1 MINITINSKNIQVAQ
16 PETTILQA
24 AKQNGIYIPSLCD
37 YPGLLPFGACRLCII
52 EVEGMKGLP
61 TACTTYVKEDMVV
74 RTDTEQLQN
83 LRRKVFELIL
93 TEHNKLCTTCV
104 KNLRCELQTLATY
117 FGVEKVTFVPT
128 NKNLAIFSDEP
139 FFNRDY
145 NLCILCG
152 RCVRV
157 CDEVERTGA
166 IDFSRRGMDT
176 VVATAFNRKLIDSGC
191 EFCGACVDICPTGA
205 LIEKDFRECIHPD
218 KTVITI
224 CPYCGVGCQIKLE
237 VKNNKI
243 MRAVPDINGPANN
256 GHLCVKGRF
265 GSYDFVSDPGRLKQ
279 PLIRIDPNRFIR
291 VDDKNF
297 DKVFR
302 AASWD
307 EALGLVAERFRQ
319 IKEKYGPD
327 ALAGISS
334 ARCTNEENYIF
345 QKFMRAAIGTNN
357 IDHCAR
363 LCHAPTVAGLGMSFG
378 SGAMT
383 NSISEIGDA
392 DCIFII
398 GSNTTEA
405 HPVIALEVK
414 RAKAKGSRL
423 IVADPRG
430 TRIAE
435 LADVYLQIKPG
446 SDIALLNAMMSVII
460 SSGLEDKTFIQSRT
474 EGYQEFKETVMQ
486 YTPSSAEEITGVA
499 QQKIIDAAL
508 MYAKSDKSLIIYTLG
523 ITEHVCGT
531 ENVMSLANLA
541 MLCGKI
547 GKESSGV
554 NPLRGQNNVQ
564 GSCDMGALPD
574 VYPGYQV
581 VDNPQVR
588 QKFEQAWKVKLSG
601 KKGLMLLDMYEEINK
616 GNLKAMYIMGM
627 DPLLTDACIA
637 GVRKA
642 FGSLEFLVVQE
653 IFFTETAALADVILP
668 AVCFAEKDG
677 TFTNTERRIQNVR
690 KAVEPP
696 PGAIPDIEIIAGLS
710 KRMGYDLG
718 PVLPEDIMKEVSSL
732 AHIYGGICYSRL
744 EKGGIQWPC
753 PSPDHPGTK
762 YLHKEKF
769 TRGLGKFYPIKH
781 SAPAEDADKEFP
793 FLLTTG
799 RNLYHYH
806 ITMTAKTK
814 GLNELAGSPYI
825 EINPNDALKYGIK
838 DKDLVYVRSRRGAI
852 TVPAKITDTIREGV
866 VFVPL
871 HYAQAPVNALTLD
884 AFDRYTK
891 TPAFKVCA
899 VEIKKVQ

>member
-1 MINITINSKNIQVAQ
+1 MINIIINSKNIQVEE
-16 PETTILQA
+16 PTTILQA

-37 YPGLLPFGACRLCII
+37 YPGLSPFGACRLCIV
-52 EVEGMKGLP
+52 EVGGMKGFP

-93 TEHNKLCTTCV
+93 AQHNKLCTTCV

-117 FGVEKVTFVPT
+117 FGVEKVTFAPI
-128 NKNLAIFSDEP
+128 NKNLAVISNEP

-166 IDFSRRGMDT
+166 IDFSKRGIDT

-205 LIEKDFRECIHPD
+205 LIEKDFKECIFPD
-218 KTVITI
+218 KTVVTI

-237 VKNNKI
+237 IKNNKI
-243 MRAVPDINGPANN
+243 MRARPDINGPANK

-265 GSYDFVSDPGRLKQ
+265 GSFDFVSHPDRIKQ

-302 AASWD
+302 AVSWQ
-307 EALGLVAERFRQ
+307 EALDLIAERFRQ

-327 ALAGISS
+327 AFAGISS
-334 ARCTNEENYIF
+334 ARVTNEENYIF

-378 SGAMT
+378 SGSMT

-392 DCIFII
+392 DCVFII

-414 RAKAKGSRL
+414 RAKAKGAKL
-423 IVADPRG
+423 IVVDPRH

-435 LADVYLQIKPG
+435 SADIYLQIKPG

-486 YTPSSAEEITGVA
+486 YTPSLAEEMTAVA

-508 MYAKSDKSLIIYTLG
+508 MYAKADKSTIIYTLG
-523 ITEHVCGT
+523 ITEHICGT
-531 ENVMSLANLA
+531 ENVISLANLA
-541 MLCGKI
+541 MLCGKV
-547 GKESSGV
+547 GKESCGV

-574 VYPGYQV
+574 VYPGYQT
-581 VDNPQVR
+581 VDNPSAR
-588 QKFEQAWKVKLSG
+588 EKFEQAWKVKLSE
-601 KKGLMLLDMYEEINK
+601 KKGLMLLDMYEQINQ

-627 DPLLTDACIA
+627 DPLLTDACVT

-668 AVCFAEKDG
+668 ATCFAEKDG
-677 TFTNTERRIQNVR
+677 TFTNTERRIQRIN
-690 KAVEPP
+690 KAVLPP
-696 PGAIPDIEIIAGLS
+696 SGTMPDIEIMAEVS
-710 KRMGYDLG
+710 KRIGYDLG
-718 PVLPEDIMKEVSSL
+718 SVLPEDIMQEIASL
-732 AHIYGGICYSRL
+732 TPIYAGISYSRL

-753 PSPDHPGTK
+753 PSQDHPGTK
-762 YLHKEKF
+762 YLHGEKF
-769 TRGLGKFYPIKH
+769 TRGLGKFHPIKH
-781 SAPAEDADKEFP
+781 SALAEDIDNDFP

-838 DKDLVYVRSRRGAI
+838 DHDLIYVYSRRGAI
-852 TVPAKITDTIREGV
+852 TVPAKIVDTIKEGV
-866 VFVPL
+866 VFIPL
-871 HYAQAPVNALTLD
+871 HYVQAPVNVITSD

-899 VEIKKVQ
+899 VGIKKV

>member
-1 MINITINSKNIQVAQ
+1 VA
-16 PETTILQA
+16 
-24 AKQNGIYIPSLCD
+24 G
-37 YPGLLPFGACRLCII
+37 
-52 EVEGMKGLP
+52 
-61 TACTTYVKEDMVV
+61 
-74 RTDTEQLQN
+74 
-83 LRRKVFELIL
+83 
-93 TEHNKLCTTCV
+93 
-104 KNLRCELQTLATY
+104 
-117 FGVEKVTFVPT
+117 
-128 NKNLAIFSDEP
+128 
-139 FFNRDY
+139 
-145 NLCILCG
+145 
-152 RCVRV
+152 
-157 CDEVERTGA
+157 
-166 IDFSRRGMDT
+166 
-176 VVATAFNRKLIDSGC
+176 
-191 EFCGACVDICPTGA
+191 
-205 LIEKDFRECIHPD
+205 
-218 KTVITI
+218 
-224 CPYCGVGCQIKLE
+224 
-237 VKNNKI
+237 
-243 MRAVPDINGPANN
+243 
-256 GHLCVKGRF
+256 
-265 GSYDFVSDPGRLKQ
+265 
-279 PLIRIDPNRFIR
+279 
-291 VDDKNF
+291 
-297 DKVFR
+297 
-302 AASWD
+302 
-307 EALGLVAERFRQ
+307 RFRQ

-327 ALAGISS
+327 AFAGISS
-334 ARCTNEENYIF
+334 ARVTNEENYVF

-363 LCHAPTVAGLGMSFG
+363 LCHAPSVAGLGMSFG

-383 NSISEIGDA
+383 NSISEIGNA
-392 DCIFII
+392 DCVFVI

-414 RAKAKGSRL
+414 RAKAKGAKL
-423 IVADPRG
+423 IVVDPRG

-460 SSGLEDKTFIQSRT
+460 SSGLEDKAFIQSRT
-474 EGYQEFKETVMQ
+474 EGYQEFKETVMR
-486 YTPSSAEEITGVA
+486 YTPSLAEEITGVA

-508 MYAKSDKSLIIYTLG
+508 MYAKSDKSIIIYTLG
-523 ITEHVCGT
+523 ITEHICGT

-574 VYPGYQV
+574 VYPGYQAV
-581 VDNPQVR
+581 EDPQVR

-601 KKGLMLLDMYEEINK
+601 KKGLMLLDMYEEISK

-677 TFTNTERRIQNVR
+677 TFTNTERRIQRVR

-696 PGAIPDIEIIAGLS
+696 PGTMSDIEIMAGLS

-718 PVLPEDIMKEVSSL
+718 PVLAEDIMKEISSL
-732 AHIYGGICYSRL
+732 VPIYGGISYPRL

-769 TRGLGKFYPIKH
+769 TRGLGKFYSVKH

-793 FLLTTG
+793 LLLTTG

-814 GLNELAGSPYI
+814 GLNELAGPPYI
-825 EINPNDALKYGIK
+825 EINPDDAKKAGIK
-838 DKDLVYVRSRRGAI
+838 DKDLVYVRSRRGAV

-866 VFVPL
+866 VFIPL

-899 VEIKKVQ
+899 VGIKKV